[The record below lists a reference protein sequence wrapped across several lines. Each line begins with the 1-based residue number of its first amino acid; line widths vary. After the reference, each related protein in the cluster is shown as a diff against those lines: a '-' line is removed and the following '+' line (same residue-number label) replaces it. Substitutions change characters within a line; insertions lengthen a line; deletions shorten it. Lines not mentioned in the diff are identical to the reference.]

1 MLIPSLGGRLEK
13 YSEIILASQVSS
25 LGWKEEHLLV
35 KKIRWNDYSEMQ
47 SQFVFGENKNL
58 WIEEIF
64 NGEPDEWALRLRK

>member
-1 MLIPSLGGRLEK
+1 M
-13 YSEIILASQVSS
+13 SS